1 LDRRLDLLHDLSIV
15 IITIPIFFEFFEY
28 ILVVLPQLEHGAV
41 VRLNQILATQMDAG
55 PLLEVKL
62 VAEDSALNQV
72 GDRDTYLHNFHEV
85 LFK

>member
-1 LDRRLDLLHDLSIV
+1 MDRRLDLLHDLSIV
-15 IITIPIFFEFFEY
+15 VITIPIFFEFFEY

-72 GDRDTYLHNFHEV
+72 GDRDAHLHNFHEV
-85 LFK
+85 LFE